1 MERKLRELEKRVL
14 EVEKRKLQTDKEIED
29 LIQLSRKTKSDHKT
43 LEERLNAR
51 LAELEPVHSSKFAT
65 YDQVREKLSHIKTHS
80 AEMNKKMADMEE
92 SKKVMSKTI
101 EKFDDEIEEIK

>member
-1 MERKLRELEKRVL
+1 MEKKLIEFEKRVQ
-14 EVEKRKLQTDKEIED
+14 EIEKRKVQTDKEIEE
-29 LIQLSRKTKSDHKT
+29 LTRISRTTKADHKV
-43 LEERLNAR
+43 LEERLRAR
-51 LAELEPVHSSKFAT
+51 LIELEPIHSEKFAS
-65 YDQVREKLSHIKTHS
+65 YDRVREKLDHMKNHS